1 MSHIYQIAA
10 FVLLVSVVLYFT
22 VYKELRGRGFMPWQ
36 RKLLKTGIPARAKV
50 LRIHHSNNYFGC
62 KSNTHQFEEIEIA
75 LEVKPLNS
83 AGYTVN
89 TTRIVPVNDTH
100 TFVIG
105 REIDVKIKPGNADK
119 IVIVGFDG

>member
-1 MSHIYQIAA
+1 MDYLSHIYQIAA

-22 VYKELRGRGFMPWQ
+22 VYKELRWQ

-50 LRIHHSNNYFGC
+50 LRIHRSNNYFGC